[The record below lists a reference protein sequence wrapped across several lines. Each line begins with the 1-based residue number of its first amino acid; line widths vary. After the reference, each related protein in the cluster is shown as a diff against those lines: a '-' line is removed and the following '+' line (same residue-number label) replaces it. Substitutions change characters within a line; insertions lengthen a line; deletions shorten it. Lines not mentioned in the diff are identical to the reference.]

1 MDKSTISIL
10 FSRIVLTL
18 CTRYLIII
26 VRATSTAPMVSAWS
40 KNKPIKTTK
49 KMAKNNDNDKKSF
62 VMYDSFLSAMKHLND
77 AEFRECVLRIR
88 DYALEGNEEESE
100 SPMVNVIMALAKPNL
115 DSARRRYMASVENG
129 KKGAEFGELGG
140 APKGNKNAS
149 KKQPLKQP
157 LDVDVD
163 DNVNEDV
170 DVDVDVNVNVNE
182 DVDVNVEVDDYT
194 NADVNNDAEST
205 PTGLESSYNTSIQG
219 VNNQIEND
227 SEQFEDREEKIKPL
241 QEVNSSHSNSCDVRA
256 AGKNTSEVLSSKA
269 EVSSATPQQKEEG
282 GMSMEEYIKKCFAQ
296 RVRMLAEMEKG
307 SIPTDD
313 RVFWGAI
320 DLYCDLHYGT
330 DRKRAAK
337 EVSRMVKEL
346 LEHDD

>member
-1 MDKSTISIL
+1 M
-10 FSRIVLTL
+10 
-18 CTRYLIII
+18 
-26 VRATSTAPMVSAWS
+26 
-40 KNKPIKTTK
+40 TK
-49 KMAKNNDNDKKSF
+49 KNSNDKRSF
-62 VMYDSFLSAMKHLND
+62 VMYDSFLEAMKHLND
-77 AEFRECVLRIR
+77 SEFRECVMRIR
-88 DYALEGNEEESE
+88 DYALEGIDEESQ
-100 SPMVNVIMALAKPNL
+100 SPYVNIILAMAKPNL

-163 DNVNEDV
+163 VDDNDNVNEDV
-170 DVDVDVNVNVNE
+170 DVN
-182 DVDVNVEVDDYT
+182 VNVEVDDYT

-205 PTGLESSYNTSIQG
+205 PTGLESSYNSSIQG

-227 SEQFEDREEKIKPL
+227 SEQFEDREEKIEPL
-241 QEVNSSHSNSCDVRA
+241 KEVDSSQSNSCNVRA
-256 AGKNTSEVLSSKA
+256 AGKNTSEALSSNA
-269 EVSSATPQQKEEG
+269 EVSSATPQRREEG

-346 LEHDD
+346 LEQDD